1 MKRLSLFLFLLFC
14 TVCPA
19 VCEER
24 SEVLKVYDWPEA
36 VTDEVI
42 AGFPEFYKRYTG
54 KNIRVQYQTFDSDIA
69 TLNQIVASHDDW
81 DVLTLSNMYLVKYIQ
96 NGTLIPI
103 DRSYLKKYNAPDY
116 IGNLS
121 PFLREK
127 LNECS
132 TEFKVADYFA
142 PFTLNSC
149 GFVFDSDI
157 YSRSDFSSWNALRD
171 PKYKGQILFISDPT
185 DLYYVALADIYHE
198 ELLAGK
204 LTLKDLYWEYNDSY
218 PDKIREW
225 GKEANPQI
233 SGWDTGFGCDY
244 MVHGKVPVKV
254 SWLTDANYIIEL
266 SKEEGGPALDFVIP
280 DEGGYLCS
288 DGQVIPRYCGNPEA
302 AVFWINY
309 LQKSDVVISNL
320 GLELSNMVVA
330 DTIVLEAIQDRER
343 YPNPVD
349 LSYLFPDCPEKASEV
364 YVNDALYIDAK
375 NIDKFSFCGDISNN
389 IDNLLLLLAEIQ
401 SQKTSLVE
409 FWPEAIIC
417 VVLLAMLIAKLMKKK

>member
-1 MKRLSLFLFLLFC
+1 MKRLSLFLLLLFC
-14 TVCPA
+14 IVCPA

-36 VTDEVI
+36 VTEEVI
-42 AGFPEFYKRYTG
+42 AGFPEFYKKYTG

-69 TLNQIVASHDDW
+69 TLNQIVVSHDDW
-81 DVLTLSNMYLVKYIQ
+81 DVLTLSSMYLAKYIQ
-96 NGTLIPI
+96 NGMLMPI

-127 LNECS
+127 LNELG
-132 TEFKVADYFA
+132 TEFNVSDYFA

-149 GFVFDSDI
+149 GIAFNSEK
-157 YSRSDFSSWNALRD
+157 YTRADFSSWNVLRD
-171 PKYKGQILFISDPT
+171 PRFKGQILFISDPT

-198 ELLAGK
+198 ELLAGE
-204 LTLKDLYWEYNDSY
+204 LTLKELYWEFKDRYLDE
-218 PDKIREW
+218 IREW
-225 GKEANPQI
+225 GKEASPQI
-233 SGWDTGFGCDY
+233 SGWDTGFGGDY
-244 MVHGKVPVKV
+244 MVHGKVPAKV
-254 SWLTDANYIIEL
+254 CWLSDANYIIEL
-266 SKEEGGPALDFVIP
+266 SKEEDGPALDFVFP

-288 DGQVIPRYCGNPEA
+288 DGQIIPRYSGNPEA

-309 LQKSDVVISNL
+309 LQQSDVVISNL
-320 GLELSNMVVA
+320 SLELSNMVVA
-330 DTIVLEAIQDRER
+330 DTVVLEAIQDKER
-343 YPNPVD
+343 FPHPVD

-364 YVNDALYIDAK
+364 YVSDALYIDAK

-389 IDNLLLLLAEIQ
+389 IDDLLMLLTEIQ
-401 SQKTSLVE
+401 SQKTSLAE

-417 VVLLAMLIAKLMKKK
+417 VVLLVLFIVKLVKKK